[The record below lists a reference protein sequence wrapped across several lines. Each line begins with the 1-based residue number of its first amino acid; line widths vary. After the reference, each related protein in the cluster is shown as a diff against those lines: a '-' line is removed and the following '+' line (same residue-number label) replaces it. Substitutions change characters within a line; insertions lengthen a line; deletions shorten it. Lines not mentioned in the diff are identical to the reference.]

1 MSSPEDPSTTSADSV
16 TPAENAMKRQRTD
29 AGDTN
34 VLPGDES
41 QLTASTSSGPIT
53 AEGEMPRKK
62 YYRARAHCNP
72 LSHNNAFDYP
82 TMPSFLD
89 WTDVHYP
96 NHPLPKGTSDK
107 VVPTVLDIGCGFG
120 GLTIALATL
129 MGDKTILGLE
139 IRDKVAEY
147 VRLRIAACRKQNPG
161 QYENCSVMRSNTMKN
176 MPNMFEKASLDKMFF
191 CFPDPHFKRKN
202 HPRRIISERLLS
214 EYAYFLKP
222 VTGRLYAITD
232 VEELHQWHLEKCRSH
247 PLFRELTAEEM
258 DADPCVAAMRVETE
272 EGKKVARAG
281 ANKYY
286 TVYQRIASDEV
297 EENLISADSFW
308 DEGQFGVRKVKE

>member
-16 TPAENAMKRQRTD
+16 TPAENGMKRQRTD

-147 VRLRIAACRKQNPG
+147 VRLRIAACRKQTIIAYSSPAPASSG
-161 QYENCSVMRSNTMKN
+161 LHSSLFLPDSEADSYRLEYSVPLTGIIKCAPEVPDRIIQGVPWPARELSRCEPVGMPSCSAVALGSDTTNKYWMRS
-176 MPNMFEKASLDKMFF
+176 AVS
-191 CFPDPHFKRKN
+191 KR
-202 HPRRIISERLLS
+202 R
-214 EYAYFLKP
+214 
-222 VTGRLYAITD
+222 
-232 VEELHQWHLEKCRSH
+232 
-247 PLFRELTAEEM
+247 
-258 DADPCVAAMRVETE
+258 
-272 EGKKVARAG
+272 
-281 ANKYY
+281 
-286 TVYQRIASDEV
+286 
-297 EENLISADSFW
+297 
-308 DEGQFGVRKVKE
+308 